1 MADFL
6 GNLLGSM
13 AGPPKASEKELAE
26 RKKAREMA
34 KKMEEKNKQDSK
46 VFRQKMETRIDEFV
60 KLPIGEE
67 KNRRLTF
74 EPMPKYHRSVIND
87 VAEVAGLVAHS
98 FGEEDVDRHVCL
110 WRKEFSPCE
119 DELEAF
125 RQGIEWDPVQNA
137 REKYETARRL
147 QQEQDEDK
155 KRRKTEKNFVPKQV
169 NYQHKYEHLIGNES
183 ALAGAKELES
193 NKSYG
198 MVSAEEK
205 KDKRTMEQIQ
215 ADIRA
220 KKRLKPEP
228 EVQQQTNS

>member
-1 MADFL
+1 M
-6 GNLLGSM
+6 
-13 AGPPKASEKELAE
+13 
-26 RKKAREMA
+26 
-34 KKMEEKNKQDSK
+34 
-46 VFRQKMETRIDEFV
+46 
-60 KLPIGEE
+60 
-67 KNRRLTF
+67 
-74 EPMPKYHRSVIND
+74 KY
-87 VAEVAGLVAHS
+87 
-98 FGEEDVDRHVCL
+98 
-110 WRKEFSPCE
+110 FSPT
-119 DELEAF
+119 
-125 RQGIEWDPVQNA
+125 N
-137 REKYETARRL
+137 YRL

-169 NYQHKYEHLIGNES
+169 NYQHKYEHLIGNET